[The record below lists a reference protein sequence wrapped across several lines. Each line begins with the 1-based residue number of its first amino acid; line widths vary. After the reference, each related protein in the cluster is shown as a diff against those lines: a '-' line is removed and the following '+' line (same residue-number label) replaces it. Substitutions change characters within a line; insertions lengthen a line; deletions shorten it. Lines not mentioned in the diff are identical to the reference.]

1 MQNLLSILIPA
12 RDEEKNIK
20 IIVNDIITNISHS
33 NYEIVFVNDFS
44 SDNTEKILIEL
55 KSLNNKITYINNIK
69 KGLGGAIDI
78 GIKKSKGEY
87 ICIMMADSSDTVE
100 DLNTYY
106 NLIKLNNLDAVFGSR
121 FIKDGKT
128 VNYPLFKLILNRIGN
143 LFTKFLIR
151 SNYNDFTNGFKIYRR
166 DVLIKLYPI
175 ISDNF
180 NIFLELP
187 LKLIIRGFKYEIIP
201 ISYYN
206 RTVGMA
212 KFRINELSLKYLFTL
227 FNCFFEK
234 IFLKKKK

>member
-1 MQNLLSILIPA
+1 MNNLLSILIPA

-55 KSLNNKITYINNIK
+55 KSLNNKITYIHNIK
-69 KGLGGAIDI
+69 KGRGGAIDI
-78 GIKKSKGEY
+78 GIKKSNGEY

-128 VNYPLFKLILNRIGN
+128 VNYPLFKLIL
-143 LFTKFLIR
+143 K
-151 SNYNDFTNGFKIYRR
+151 S
-166 DVLIKLYPI
+166 
-175 ISDNF
+175 
-180 NIFLELP
+180 
-187 LKLIIRGFKYEIIP
+187 
-201 ISYYN
+201 
-206 RTVGMA
+206 
-212 KFRINELSLKYLFTL
+212 
-227 FNCFFEK
+227 
-234 IFLKKKK
+234 